1 MYISAIIMYTRI
13 YFTNYFTLF
22 FCLLLQVL
30 GVGIVVAALIGFL
43 ESIAI
48 SKAFG
53 NYSRKDILI
62 FQSVCAKII
71 HSEHHMQVSIV

>member
-1 MYISAIIMYTRI
+1 MYTHI

-53 NYSRKDILI
+53 NYSRKDNYFDLPKCM
-62 FQSVCAKII
+62 FLHVQNLFTQSITCK
-71 HSEHHMQVSIV
+71 SP